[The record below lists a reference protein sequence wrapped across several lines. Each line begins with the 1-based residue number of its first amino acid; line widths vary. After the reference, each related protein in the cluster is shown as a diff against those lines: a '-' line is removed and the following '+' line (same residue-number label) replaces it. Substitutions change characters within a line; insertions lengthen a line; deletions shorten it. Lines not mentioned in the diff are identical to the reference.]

1 MKKFE
6 AASGKYI
13 DKEAAKNFVAEHLS
27 NQQVVR
33 DVGTD
38 VAVDSLEEKTVVY
51 NIFAVGDIEDK
62 VTRTL
67 DNKVLR
73 VPGTLERKDCFSFC
87 LTLDKGKDQHFSDD
101 NREVYRTTDLN
112 SLHLADCIGRGIPIK
127 EVLQKEDH
135 WFSLLV
141 SRAKNQQPLLSRLTT
156 FNRIDVPASSDPLN
170 GMYIGSNGYLATE
183 VIQLKKLFGPW
194 HKVDGIKEVSEPE
207 LCEYVEAVN
216 LTGDIDMPAG
226 QVAFQAKIGEKY
238 KLYPGII
245 LEEKYGAVARYKGKG
260 RLSGFQNFK
269 LVDVDVLILGEE
281 YRRREGFAI
290 AVLYSAPEH
299 YFMKFFKQLT
309 LQSFHE
315 SH

>member
-1 MKKFE
+1 MGSLEGKRIDIGVFPLTAAGSKANHDQWINTMKKFE

-127 EVLQKEDH
+127 VCLDC
-135 WFSLLV
+135 LL
-141 SRAKNQQPLLSRLTT
+141 
-156 FNRIDVPASSDPLN
+156 I
-170 GMYIGSNGYLATE
+170 
-183 VIQLKKLFGPW
+183 
-194 HKVDGIKEVSEPE
+194 E
-207 LCEYVEAVN
+207 LCC
-216 LTGDIDMPAG
+216 
-226 QVAFQAKIGEKY
+226 
-238 KLYPGII
+238 
-245 LEEKYGAVARYKGKG
+245 
-260 RLSGFQNFK
+260 
-269 LVDVDVLILGEE
+269 
-281 YRRREGFAI
+281 
-290 AVLYSAPEH
+290 
-299 YFMKFFKQLT
+299 
-309 LQSFHE
+309 
-315 SH
+315 